1 MRKASGGFTYL
12 WDTKKA
18 IKIASYKESSWGIK
32 ESFTNMHVAI
42 HACSVAIHGT
52 EMYTY
57 KWLKWYIF
65 YVISI
70 LQ

>member
-1 MRKASGGFTYL
+1 VGWVRKVSGGFTYL

-18 IKIASYKESSWGIK
+18 IKIASYKESSCGIK

-52 EMYTY
+52 EMNT
-57 KWLKWYIF
+57 
-65 YVISI
+65 
-70 LQ
+70 